1 MPLSRLADCISETKV
16 ELEKSSLPAP
26 ILAHAGDGNF
36 HVCIFVDPKSP
47 EQIAEA
53 KQLSDR
59 ITLRALA
66 MDGELVLLL
75 HYTFF
80 QMRFSH
86 CLTVMQE
93 NVTCTQL
100 PRAIKSGVV
109 CVAGTCTG
117 EHGIGVGKKE
127 YLQKELGNEAM
138 AAMWAIKDALDPK
151 GILNPGKTL
160 PPKSSCCN

>member
-1 MPLSRLADCISETKV
+1 MLYCRWRSVLSVSFHVRPMFYPRQDVCVPLSRLADCISETKV

-75 HYTFF
+75 HYIFF
-80 QMRFSH
+80 SNKVFSLSH
-86 CLTVMQE
+86 
-93 NVTCTQL
+93 
-100 PRAIKSGVV
+100 R
-109 CVAGTCTG
+109 
-117 EHGIGVGKKE
+117 
-127 YLQKELGNEAM
+127 
-138 AAMWAIKDALDPK
+138 DAEECYVHPA
-151 GILNPGKTL
+151 
-160 PPKSSCCN
+160 SSCHKEWCCVRCRNLHWRAWDRSWQERVPSEGARK